1 MLVVLLIGVCNGLS
15 SQVVQSPGLRLVSYK
30 INEEDSWTSEWDP
43 PMLSAVCLSAAIT
56 ACARIHMY
64 SYISRSDCYYTDTDS
79 VVLGSPLPED
89 RISSTE
95 LGKFKLEHFV
105 DRAHFITPKCY
116 LLKTKSGNIIKNKGI
131 AKDLVDADWFES
143 QYLNP
148 SQTITK
154 TIDRYFMIDWERL
167 HIYFKKSK
175 VVLTSHIEYKRE
187 PIYNNQGRVVDT
199 KAKIAR
205 DDPNNVLLY
214 KCRLISRQQEYEKIL
229 KEKDNIIVEKDH
241 SILKLK
247 KEIQELSSRVDIVQN
262 NTMDNTIKKI
272 KESYKVLEDT
282 QAVEDTQGV
291 EYTQPTLFPTNPKK
305 TPKKKKRAKKKPPSK
320 AKKKKKGWS

>member
-1 MLVVLLIGVCNGLS
+1 
-15 SQVVQSPGLRLVSYK
+15 
-30 INEEDSWTSEWDP
+30 
-43 PMLSAVCLSAAIT
+43 
-56 ACARIHMY
+56 MY

-247 KEIQELSSRVDIVQN
+247 KEIQELSSQMDIVQN

-291 EYTQPTLFPTNPKK
+291 EDTQPTLFPTNPKK